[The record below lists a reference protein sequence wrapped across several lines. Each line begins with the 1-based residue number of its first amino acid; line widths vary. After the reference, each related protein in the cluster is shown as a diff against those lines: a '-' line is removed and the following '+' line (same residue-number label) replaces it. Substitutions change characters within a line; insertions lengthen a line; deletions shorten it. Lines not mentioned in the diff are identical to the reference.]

1 MINIE
6 EVKFFL
12 KKFGLFD
19 DKDVDIVNNLDINKC
34 YMCYQ
39 NCDNIMRLN
48 ECEHNTRLCL
58 SCIDSLYE
66 NYGVNNDNSEILFRC
81 VCCSKNILNYVIME

>member
-1 MINIE
+1 MMINIE
-6 EVKFFL
+6 EVRFFL

-19 DKDVDIVNNLDINKC
+19 DKDVVNKQDVNKC
-34 YMCYQ
+34 YMCNQ
-39 NCDNIMRLN
+39 NNDNIMRLN

-58 SCIDSLYE
+58 TCIDSLYD
-66 NYGVNNDNSEILFRC
+66 NYGVNNDNSEILFKC